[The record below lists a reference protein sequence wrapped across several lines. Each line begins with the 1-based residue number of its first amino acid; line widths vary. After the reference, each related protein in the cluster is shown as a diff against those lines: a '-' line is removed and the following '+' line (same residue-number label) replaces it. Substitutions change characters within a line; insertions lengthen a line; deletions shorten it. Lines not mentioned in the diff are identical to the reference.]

1 MTSVPSRIG
10 KVLLGAGIVLWLLWS
25 ALTLWYANLQP
36 DLLRQVLALAYLGW
50 LLFAFLR
57 FRSRRVLAVG
67 LSGAVVTLAYVLTF
81 PSNERDWLPE
91 VAVAAATEIH
101 GNTAVVHGVR
111 NFRYRSEEDFDVVWE
126 DRELDLDG
134 VRTLDLFMSYWGP
147 LDYCHTILSFGF
159 EDGRYLAASVEVRK
173 ERSEGYSTFGGLFK
187 RFELAYVFA
196 DERDVIAL
204 RTNHRHEDVYL
215 YRLRADPRRL
225 RELLVSYL
233 DFANEL
239 AARPQFYGVLRN
251 SCGVNILQRLAE
263 TGEVTVGTRVALL
276 NGHWDRM
283 LYERGA
289 GPRPPLRGAAR
300 AQSDQ
305 RRGPGGR
312 SLARV
317 LRAHPRGPASR
328 ARAGVRPRGG
338 GLIQAKGD
346 ERFRS
351 ERVSRSCADRLPAPR
366 VVMAPA
372 ERRHP
377 HGALP
382 FEACR
387 VLVAQGTPLFRRT
400 VRRCPSRRS
409 NSISKCCCL
418 SDEALDGRHSSVERS
433 LSPMP

>member
-36 DLLRQVLALAYLGW
+36 DLLRQILALAFLGW
-50 LLFAFLR
+50 LLFAFVR

-67 LSGAVVTLAYVLTF
+67 LSGAVVTLAYLFTF

-91 VAVAAATEIH
+91 VAVAATTEVH
-101 GNTAVVHGVR
+101 GNRAIVHGVR

-173 ERSEGYSTFGGLFK
+173 ERGEGYSTFGGLFK

-215 YRLRADPRRL
+215 YRLRAEPRRL

-233 DFANEL
+233 AFANEL

-263 TGEVTVGTRVALL
+263 TGEVTVGTREALL

-289 GPRPPLRGAAR
+289 LDRG
-300 AQSDQ
+300 
-305 RRGPGGR
+305 
-312 SLARV
+312 
-317 LRAHPRGPASR
+317 
-328 ARAGVRPRGG
+328 
-338 GLIQAKGD
+338 
-346 ERFRS
+346 
-351 ERVSRSCADRLPAPR
+351 
-366 VVMAPA
+366 
-372 ERRHP
+372 
-377 HGALP
+377 LP
-382 FEACR
+382 FEELRAR
-387 VLVAQGTPLFRRT
+387 SRINDAALADGVSPEFSARIRAGLPLA
-400 VRRCPSRRS
+400 PAPES
-409 NSISKCCCL
+409 
-418 SDEALDGRHSSVERS
+418 GRAAGNQTR
-433 LSPMP
+433 